1 MNEQVKALLFLAL
14 VAQGK
19 QRRTNTCSVCCV
31 LIIILIT
38 LLTTPGLI
46 VGTTGGDP
54 AGAAACPLA
63 GGGGGKYFLDPAEGV
78 ACGAGAFG
86 AFLGTCTGA
95 LALPAVLP
103 SWVPDNDYQNGAAFP
118 GPYTGGCCPNH
129 TVAVGQTAIT
139 TNDNL
144 PGGLRPFCAVP
155 RAKLNDSLPDAAS
168 RTQCTPRT
176 GSQNQTA
183 CPYDSSAGGPPV
195 CCSNIGS
202 ACPAA
207 GDGLGPD
214 NPGCCPFGHKCVYN
228 NNNPDYCSVGCLP
241 IDAETTTP
249 NPANA
254 TPQSGS
260 LATTGGLASPQD
272 PAPWGAAAQ
281 LSSRYQ
287 PSSARTTARVVYPA
301 SAASDPG
308 LRALFKGVEMSKMAA
323 SGLEFEP
330 LSSIAPGPGGGS
342 DVAAA
347 VYAAQLTVQ
356 ARSGPGSLLNTS
368 CCYSDDSGSSYCQG
382 QCPQSNYGDNYRFDC
397 GWYAGAV
404 QPGDSQQKSAA
415 ELEQFVRGRFP
426 DAGVGP
432 APAGAA
438 GAGAVDLA
446 SLRVPLSLYF
456 YGATAGGGDSNSDSS
471 WRYTRLY
478 DADSG
483 TGGPGQDQL
492 DNCQSYSAQAITVA
506 SGGGE
511 PRPSSTPFCA
521 NGPPPWTVAGRKLP
535 LLVGAVTN
543 ALAAAATGHPNAS
556 ISSRLRQL
564 PGVCF
569 GVDVPLSAVGQQL
582 FLFPLGTSFTM
593 PLLVMKLA
601 SEKSLGLKRLMV
613 TGGLRAEAYWLGS
626 YLFGFLAFAG
636 TFALFLGAGAGAGI
650 TTVTNTGA
658 GVWVALALCWSH
670 ALCGTSFALSGAF
683 GSAPKLATASAYM
696 FVAAVVI
703 ASSIVS
709 QLGLGGVADSPGLL
723 LLPPVAYV
731 VLCSNLLQVS

>member
-1 MNEQVKALLFLAL
+1 M
-14 VAQGK
+14 
-19 QRRTNTCSVCCV
+19 
-31 LIIILIT
+31 
-38 LLTTPGLI
+38 
-46 VGTTGGDP
+46 
-54 AGAAACPLA
+54 
-63 GGGGGKYFLDPAEGV
+63 
-78 ACGAGAFG
+78 
-86 AFLGTCTGA
+86 
-95 LALPAVLP
+95 
-103 SWVPDNDYQNGAAFP
+103 
-118 GPYTGGCCPNH
+118 
-129 TVAVGQTAIT
+129 
-139 TNDNL
+139 
-144 PGGLRPFCAVP
+144 
-155 RAKLNDSLPDAAS
+155 
-168 RTQCTPRT
+168 
-176 GSQNQTA
+176 
-183 CPYDSSAGGPPV
+183 
-195 CCSNIGS
+195 GS
-202 ACPAA
+202 ACPDA

-228 NNNPDYCSVGCLP
+228 RNNPDYCTVGCLP

-260 LATTGGLASPQD
+260 LATTGGPASPQD

-281 LSSRYQ
+281 LSSPYQ
-287 PSSARTTARVVYPA
+287 YPSARTTARVVYPA

-308 LRALFKGVEMSKMAA
+308 LRALFEGVVNSTMAA

-347 VYAAQLTVQ
+347 VYAAQLAVQ

-368 CCYSDDSGSSYCQG
+368 CCAGGGTSAYCQG
-382 QCPQSNYGDNYRFDC
+382 QCPQSNYGDGYRYDC

-404 QPGDSQQKSAA
+404 EPGDSQQKAAA

-456 YGATAGGGDSNSDSS
+456 YGATGGGGGDSNSDSS

-478 DADSG
+478 DAYSG
-483 TGGPGQDQL
+483 SGPPGGNQL
-492 DNCQSYSAQAITVA
+492 ANCQSYGAQAITVA

-511 PRPSSTPFCA
+511 QQHFCA

-535 LLVGAVTN
+535 LLVAAVTN

-626 YLFGFLAFAG
+626 YLFGFLTFAG
-636 TFALFLGAGAGAGI
+636 TFALFLGVGAGAGI

-683 GSAPKLATASAYM
+683 GSAPKLATATAYM

-723 LLPPVAYV
+723 MLPPVAYV
-731 VLCSNLLQVS
+731 VLCSNLLQVSVLTSAVCLPSSTCSRLAPLPVSTLPSRLGARRPSRGSTAAVPPPSRPAR